1 MASPLASLR
10 RVLGRLRFTWV
21 LGLVLVLFMALVVY
35 RSFYVAGFRCA
46 VCIAFG
52 GRSECRTVE
61 GQTEREALMG
71 ATTNACALLS
81 SGVTDTIACERT
93 APTSANCT
101 TIE

>member
-1 MASPLASLR
+1 MASDLAPLR
-10 RVLGRLRFTWV
+10 RAFARLRFTWV
-21 LGLVLVLFMALVVY
+21 LGVALVLFMALVVY

-46 VCIAFG
+46 VCIAFD

-61 GQTEREALMG
+61 GPTERDALMG

-93 APTSANCT
+93 APTSAKCT
-101 TIE
+101 PIE

>member
-1 MASPLASLR
+1 MASDPTR
-10 RVLGRLRFTWV
+10 RRFIWV
-21 LGLVLVLFMALVVY
+21 LGVALVLFMAFVVY
-35 RSFYVAGFRCA
+35 SSFYVAGFRCS

-61 GQTEREALMG
+61 GPTEREALMG
-71 ATTNACALLS
+71 ATTNACALLA